1 MQLAARPGVK
11 HQGAG
16 AETHVQGPSSSTH
29 LQRGGGGG
37 GAHVVQGRRQDSGA
51 AALTSG
57 HPEVM
62 DLGGIGRATM
72 ELVAGPTFEYSH
84 HILSN
89 LLDYSI

>member
-29 LQRGGGGG
+29 LQGGGGG
-37 GAHVVQGRRQDSGA
+37 GQGRRQDSGA

-57 HPEVM
+57 HPELM